1 MMPGAWAPHA
11 ATLFNEHP
19 TIDIGVHLT
28 LTSEWDAVKWRPLT
42 QAPSLTDENG
52 YFRPLLTPR
61 PGDGRSAL
69 TNVDWSLKEI
79 AAEFRA
85 QISAAVAMFAQVS
98 HVSAHMCRHFR
109 DIDPRLGAIIADLCV
124 EFGLK
129 DDAFGHGLARFQ
141 PYPPHPRG
149 GAARAQAFVD
159 ALAGLPPGTHIVIDH
174 PAVRS
179 RALEATGHPGYEDVA
194 ADREGCLAAWTDPAV
209 QAEIAAQGIA
219 LIGYGDL

>member
-69 TNVDWSLKEI
+69 TDIDWSLEEI

-109 DIDPRLGAIIADLCV
+109 DIDPRLGAISTISTAP
-124 EFGLK
+124 
-129 DDAFGHGLARFQ
+129 AR
-141 PYPPHPRG
+141 RG
-149 GAARAQAFVD
+149 CARAGVCGRPGEPV
-159 ALAGLPPGTHIVIDH
+159 AGYAYRH
-174 PAVRS
+174 
-179 RALEATGHPGYEDVA
+179 
-194 ADREGCLAAWTDPAV
+194 
-209 QAEIAAQGIA
+209 
-219 LIGYGDL
+219 